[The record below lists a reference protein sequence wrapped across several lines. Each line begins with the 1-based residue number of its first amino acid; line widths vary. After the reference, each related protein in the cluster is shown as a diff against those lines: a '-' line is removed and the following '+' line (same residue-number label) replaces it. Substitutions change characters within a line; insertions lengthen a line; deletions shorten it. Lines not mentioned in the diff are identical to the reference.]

1 MRRLPYWMAMC
12 ALSIA
17 NGLLFFQ
24 MTLAL
29 MRRGIEGVDNQG
41 ALLLMPLFWLAAA
54 IVVALLNLATLVD
67 GRHIAKGDKADPFE
81 VFRFQGLNR
90 REIAGRAA
98 FLALTALLVYLAFHF
113 DLRER
118 LLSAAYAVTGGLL
131 MVLLYG
137 WRRAAMKKRSR
148 A

>member
-1 MRRLPYWMAMC
+1 MRRALYWMAMC

-41 ALLLMPLFWLAAA
+41 ALLMMPLFWLTAA
-54 IVVALLNLATLVD
+54 VVLLLLNLATLVD
-67 GRHIAKGDKADPFE
+67 GRHIAKGDKVDPFV
-81 VFRFQGLNR
+81 VFRFQGLSGR
-90 REIAGRAA
+90 GIAGRAA
-98 FLALTALLVYLAFHF
+98 FLVLTAFLVYLAFHF

-131 MVLLYG
+131 LVLLYG
-137 WRRAAMKKRSR
+137 WRSAAVKRR
-148 A
+148 RG